1 MKRSEGPRLLTVA
14 MVLGFCHAAASL
26 YWALGGSLLLGTVG
40 EFAVRMHRDGDA
52 GFRWMLGPVGVGKA
66 AAALIP
72 WADHLR
78 PPPHRWI
85 RAVSWVGAIA
95 LIGWGALGAV
105 GGWIGI
111 ATGSS
116 ASNRPAQ
123 WGHAILWDPVFLLWG
138 LALAG
143 ALWLTR
149 RSGVGPT
156 P

>member
-1 MKRSEGPRLLTVA
+1 
-14 MVLGFCHAAASL
+14 
-26 YWALGGSLLLGTVG
+26 
-40 EFAVRMHRDGDA
+40 
-52 GFRWMLGPVGVGKA
+52 VGVGKA

-149 RSGVGPT
+149 RSGMGPT